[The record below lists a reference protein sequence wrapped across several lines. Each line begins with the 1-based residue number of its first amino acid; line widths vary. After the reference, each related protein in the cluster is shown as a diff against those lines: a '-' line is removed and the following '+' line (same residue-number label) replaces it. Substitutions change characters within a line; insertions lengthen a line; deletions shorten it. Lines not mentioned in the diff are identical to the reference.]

1 MKKRIIYFT
10 KYTSKGPS
18 SRYRSYNY
26 FSYFKQAGYE
36 IELSPL
42 FPSKYLDIFFKKG
55 KKSLYYI
62 VKGYCNRLYNLLIL
76 KKYDVIVIEYELFPF
91 LPYFIEWLFLKG
103 SKNIV
108 IDYDDAI
115 FHNYDKSNH
124 FIIKLLCRNKIYKLV
139 RLANTVITGSPYLT
153 ETLEKY
159 NQKIIEIPTSIEFY
173 KYQLIKHKTELDTN
187 KPFKVG
193 WIGSKTQSINIAIV
207 TEALKNLQKKYKIQ
221 LVLIG
226 FDHFLEHILSG
237 INYKLIE
244 WKAETEN
251 EVLQSL
257 DVGIMPLKP
266 SYFNLGKC
274 GFKLIQYMAS
284 GLPTISTPL
293 EANVKI
299 NRDGNNLF
307 AANIDEWEQCFEEII
322 NNKDYFKN
330 EVGKKNLEIA
340 KNYYSTEVNYKKYL
354 SVFESILG

>member
-36 IELSPL
+36 VETSPL
-42 FPSKYLDIFFKKG
+42 FASEYLDIFFKKG
-55 KKSLYYI
+55 KKSLFYV
-62 VKGYCNRLYNLLIL
+62 VKGYFNRLYRLMTLE
-76 KKYDVIVIEYELFPF
+76 KYDVIVIEYELFPF

-115 FHNYDKSNH
+115 FHNYDRSNN
-124 FIIKLLCRNKIYKLV
+124 IVVKLLCRNKIYKLV
-139 RLANTVITGSPYLT
+139 TLANTVITGSPYLT
-153 ETLEKY
+153 KTLEKY
-159 NQKIIEIPTSIEFY
+159 NKKVIEIPTSIEFY
-173 KYQLIKHKTELDTN
+173 KYQQIQHKTEVAIHE
-187 KPFKVG
+187 PFKIG

-207 TEALKNLQKKYKIQ
+207 TGALKNLQKKYNIQ

-226 FDHFLEHILSG
+226 FDLFLQPILKG

-251 EVLQSL
+251 AVLHSL
-257 DVGIMPLKP
+257 DVGIMPLQN
-266 SYFNLGKC
+266 SDFNKGKC
-274 GFKLIQYMAS
+274 GFKLIQYMAT

-299 NRDGNNLF
+299 NRDGHNLF
-307 AANIDEWEQCFEEII
+307 ASTDAEWEKCFEDMIK
-322 NNKDYFKN
+322 NRDYFRNK
-330 EVGKKNLEIA
+330 VGGENRKIA
-340 KNYYSTEVNYKKYL
+340 ENFYSAEVNYKKYL